1 MANKYKDMDELKRR
15 TDTYELR
22 NKEVLKE
29 MLVILQ
35 KQRIETD
42 ELIEV
47 ITHKLDERKEDVPLA
62 KGETVYDI

>member
-1 MANKYKDMDELKRR
+1 MNKYKDMDELRRR

-47 ITHKLDERKEDVPLA
+47 ITHKLSLKDDEREVED
-62 KGETVYDI
+62 TVYDS

>member
-1 MANKYKDMDELKRR
+1 MNKYKDMDELKRR

-22 NKEVLKE
+22 NEGVLKE

-47 ITHKLDERKEDVPLA
+47 ITNKLDERKEDVPLA
-62 KGETVYDI
+62 KGETVYDT

>member
-29 MLVILQ
+29 MLVILR
-35 KQRIETD
+35 KQQAETD

-47 ITHKLDERKEDVPLA
+47 ITNKLDEREVED
-62 KGETVYDI
+62 TTYDT

>member
-1 MANKYKDMDELKRR
+1 MNKYKDMDELRRR

-29 MLVILQ
+29 MLVILR
-35 KQRIETD
+35 KQQAETD

-47 ITHKLDERKEDVPLA
+47 ITNKLDEREVED
-62 KGETVYDI
+62 TTYDT

>member
-1 MANKYKDMDELKRR
+1 MAKYKDMDELKRR

-47 ITHKLDERKEDVPLA
+47 ITHKLSLKDDEREVED
-62 KGETVYDI
+62 TTYDT